1 MSEQPQTYK
10 NHAAIRRPFH
20 FFIMPVLLVNVLN
33 ALRLVWQLPSLST
46 LFAVVVA
53 AALLTLALMSRIM
66 TLAVQDRVIR
76 LEMRLRLR
84 EILPADLRGRIDAL
98 TPQQLIA
105 LRFASDGELPELARE
120 VLAGNLPK
128 QKDIKMRIKSWQ
140 ADWLRA

>member
-20 FFIMPVLLVNVLN
+20 FVVMPALLV
-33 ALRLVWQLPSLST
+33 
-46 LFAVVVA
+46 
-53 AALLTLALMSRIM
+53 LALMSRIM
-66 TLAVQDRVIR
+66 TLAVQDRLIR

-84 EILPADLRGRIDAL
+84 EILPTDLRGRIDLL

-105 LRFASDGELPELARE
+105 LRFASDGEMPELVRE